1 LVVVVVRET
10 AGGRRE
16 VVGVAVTIVWIVL
29 QHTIDRGEP
38 LLRALYRTVVLRL
51 TLMVVVVRETVGR
64 RREVVEV
71 AVTRK

>member
-1 LVVVVVRET
+1 
-10 AGGRRE
+10 
-16 VVGVAVTIVWIVL
+16 VL

-51 TLMVVVVRETVGR
+51 TLVAVVVRETAGR
-64 RREVVEV
+64 RREAVEV